1 LGRQSAIQKLFLAAE
16 ILLVLA
22 VYLTFYFLK
31 TGSIFLSFPYVY
43 FILVFVL
50 TWQLTSLYFDGSTWY
65 DSSPFTFRLKA
76 VVSQFFTA
84 LFILSLIC
92 SVSVFSE
99 VSRLFLVKI
108 VFGSAVIKSIFFVSI
123 SYDRKVKGYL
133 KLFESKENFKFKRLL
148 GSGFMLI
155 LSFIIVLYFHSRSL
169 FFHYEKYE
177 STILLL
183 IFAWFISSVLT
194 GKFFPHTGKNIYYK
208 IAPFL
213 KASFLMLF
221 LTGTVFYLGRL
232 DNLINRSELFT
243 TVLAFSSV
251 EILLAMLRFKIVRR
265 ASYPTIQKRRSHF
278 NQSQLEFQEP
288 ASVDNRESFLD
299 QVQSIRYNDNDTI
312 INDALRNA
320 FAELS
325 FNPGD
330 FRVLYDRTS
339 GNVNLSEPDSYN
351 CLLNYCQVNDIY
363 RINDYFAACYNVI
376 TPLGYL
382 IGFYIPQEHDRHELE
397 RKMPKSVFALYYPAH
412 FIMKRVMP
420 TLPYFGRVYDII
432 SGSKNRLISRAE
444 LLGRLAYAGFSVKFE
459 QSINGKVLFMAQK
472 VMTPAQEEFPSYGPI
487 VQLKRIGLNRELITI
502 YKLRTM
508 HPYSEFIQKEVYENN
523 HLNEQGKLKDDF
535 RITQWGKV
543 LRKLWIDE
551 LPQLVNWVRGEVNL
565 VGVRA
570 LSEHYFSLYP
580 KDLQDL
586 RTQFKPGLVP
596 PYYADMPKSFDDIIE
611 SERKYLLRKK
621 DKPFTTDVIYFYQA
635 FKNIVFKGARSG

>member
-16 ILLVLA
+16 TLLVSA
-22 VYLTFYFLK
+22 VYLTFYFIK
-31 TGSIFLSFPYVY
+31 TGSIFLSFPYDY

-65 DSSPFTFRLKA
+65 DNSPFSIRLKA
-76 VVSQFFTA
+76 VVGQFFTA

-123 SYDRKVKGYL
+123 SYDRNVKGYL
-133 KLFESKENFKFKRLL
+133 KLFEPQDSFKFRRLV
-148 GSGFMLI
+148 GSGILLT
-155 LSFIIVLYFHSRSL
+155 LSFITVQYIHSRSL

-177 STILLL
+177 TTILLL
-183 IFAWFISSVLT
+183 IFSWFTSSILT
-194 GKFFPHTGKNIYYK
+194 GKFFPNAGKNIYYK

-213 KASFLMLF
+213 KGSFLMLF
-221 LTGTVFYLGRL
+221 LAGTVFYWGRL

-243 TVLAFSSV
+243 TVIVFSSV
-251 EILLAMLRFKIVRR
+251 EILLAMIRFNIGRD
-265 ASYPTIQKRRSHF
+265 APYPIIQTRRSHF

-288 ASVDNRESFLD
+288 GSLDNRESFLD

-339 GNVNLSEPDSYN
+339 GNVNLSEPDSFN
-351 CLLNYCQVNDIY
+351 CLINYCQVNDIY
-363 RINDYFAACYNVI
+363 KINDYFAACYNVI
-376 TPLGYL
+376 IPLGYL

-397 RKMPKSVFALYYPAH
+397 RKMPKSVFTLYYPAH
-412 FIMKRVMP
+412 FVMKRVMP
-420 TLPYFGRVYDII
+420 ILPYFGRVYDII
-432 SGSKNRLISRAE
+432 TGSKNRLISRAE

-472 VMTPAQEEFPSYGPI
+472 VMTPAQEEFPSYGP
-487 VQLKRIGLNRELITI
+487 VVRLKRIGLNGELFRV
-502 YKLRTM
+502 YKFRTM
-508 HPYSEFIQKEVYENN
+508 FPYSEFIQKDVFEKN
-523 HLNEQGKLKDDF
+523 LLDKSGKIKDDF
-535 RITQWGKV
+535 RRNGVGNFI
-543 LRKLWIDE
+543 RRLWIDE
-551 LPQLVNWVRGEVNL
+551 LPQIYNWLKGDVNL

-570 LSEHYFSLYP
+570 LSEHYYSLYP

-586 RTQFKPGLVP
+586 RIQFKPGLVP
-596 PYYADMPKSFDDIIE
+596 PYYADLPQSFEGIFK
-611 SERKYLLRKK
+611 SERRYLLSKK
-621 DKPFTTDVIYFYQA
+621 EKPFSTDIKYFCKA
-635 FKNIVFKGARSG
+635 FVNIVFKGARSG